1 MKSNFVSTCIV
12 YIRYINKY
20 KFIDISLG
28 DIDRRVRLDSIN
40 PFIDIL
46 TIVKPL
52 KN

>member
-12 YIRYINKY
+12 YIRYINIY

-28 DIDRRVRLDSIN
+28 DIGGSCKARYIVIDALSIGR
-40 PFIDIL
+40 
-46 TIVKPL
+46 VKPL